1 MTHGLWL
8 TGKAWADFVSYHPD
22 FPEALQLK
30 VTRLYARDIDL
41 AAYELSVRLFL
52 SEVETELAQVQ
63 ALSEVTAVA

>member
-1 MTHGLWL
+1 
-8 TGKAWADFVSYHPD
+8 VSYHPS
-22 FPEALQLK
+22 FPEALQVK

-52 SEVETELAQVQ
+52 SEVEQELAQVQ